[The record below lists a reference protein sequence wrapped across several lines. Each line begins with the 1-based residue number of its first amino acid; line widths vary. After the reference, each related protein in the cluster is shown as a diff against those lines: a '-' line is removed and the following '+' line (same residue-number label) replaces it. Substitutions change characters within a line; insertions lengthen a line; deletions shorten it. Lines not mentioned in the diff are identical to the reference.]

1 MRIVL
6 TGGGTGG
13 HIVPLITVAKKMKE
27 KVGASDDLEFLFIGP
42 AGELEIEMMG
52 RVGIPIKKI
61 LVGKMRRYF
70 ALQNFVDCLK
80 IPLGFVQALWHL
92 LVFMPDAVFSKG
104 GYASLGVVLAAWI
117 YRIPILIHE
126 SDSVPGMT
134 NDFLGKF
141 STRVAVSY
149 EEAEKDF
156 PAAQVVLTGNPI
168 REDIAQG
175 DAQKAREM
183 FSLLESKK
191 VIFVYGGSQ
200 GAQII
205 NDKLINI
212 LPKLLHKY
220 QVIHQTGKN
229 NYEAVTRKAGEL
241 GIKAGTD
248 GYHPV
253 AFIGE
258 ELKDI
263 LAVADLIIT
272 RAGANSLAEVA
283 ANEKPAIVVPLE
295 GSANNHQKKNAYAI
309 AHWGGCMVLE
319 ESNLGENIF
328 VSRIEEIMNDENLQK
343 KLGENIKRFY
353 HPDAIDK
360 IADGILGMIKE

>member
-13 HIVPLITVAKKMKE
+13 HIVPLITVAKKIKE
-27 KVGASDDLEFLFIGP
+27 KIGASDEVEFLFIGP
-42 AGELEIEMMG
+42 AGELEVEMFG
-52 RVGIPIKKI
+52 GVGISIKRI

-70 ALQNFVDCLK
+70 ALQNFVDCVK
-80 IPLGFVQALWHL
+80 VPIGFIQSLWHL

-104 GYASLGVVLAAWI
+104 GYASLSVVLAAWI
-117 YRIPILIHE
+117 YRIPIMIHE

-134 NDFLGKF
+134 NDILGKF
-141 STRVAVSY
+141 ATRVAVSY

-168 REDIAQG
+168 REDIAMG
-175 DAQKAREM
+175 DAEKAREL
-183 FSLLESKK
+183 FSLLESRKT
-191 VIFVYGGSQ
+191 IFVYGGSQ

-205 NDKLINI
+205 NEKLLNI

-220 QVIHQTGKN
+220 QVIHQTGRN
-229 NYEAVTRKAGEL
+229 NFEATVHRAGEF
-241 GIKAGTD
+241 GIKAGHD

-253 AFIGE
+253 AFIGA

-263 LAVADLIIT
+263 LAVADLVIT
-272 RAGANSLAEVA
+272 RAGANTLAEIA
-283 ANEKPAIVVPLE
+283 ANGKPTIVVPLE
-295 GSANNHQKKNAYAI
+295 NSANNHQKKNAYAI
-309 AHWGGCMVLE
+309 AHWGGCVVLE

-328 VSRIEEIMNDENLQK
+328 VSRIEEIMNDESLQR
-343 KLGENIKRFY
+343 KLGENIRRFY
-353 HPDAIDK
+353 HPEAVDK
-360 IADGILGMIKE
+360 IADGILEMIK

>member
-13 HIVPLITVAKKMKE
+13 HIVPLITVANKIRE
-27 KVGASDDLEFLFIGP
+27 KIGSTDELEFLFIGP
-42 AGELEIEMMG
+42 AGELETEMMG
-52 RVGIPIKKI
+52 QAGIPIKKI

-80 IPLGFVQALWHL
+80 IPLGFLQALWHL

-117 YRIPILIHE
+117 YRIPIMIHE

-134 NDFLGKF
+134 NDILGKF
-141 STRVAVSY
+141 ATRVAVSY

-156 PAAQVVLTGNPI
+156 SAAQVVLTGVPI
-168 REDIAQG
+168 REDIAAG
-175 DAQKAREM
+175 DANQARTM

-200 GAQII
+200 GAQVI
-205 NDKLINI
+205 NEKLINI

-229 NYEAVTRKAGEL
+229 NYAAAVHKAGEM
-241 GIKAGTD
+241 GIKAGSD

-253 AFIGE
+253 AFIGS

-263 LAVADLIIT
+263 LALADLVIT
-272 RAGANSLAEVA
+272 RAGANTLAEIA
-283 ANEKPAIVVPLE
+283 ANGKPTIVVPLE
-295 GSANNHQKKNAYAI
+295 NSANNHQKKNAYAI

-328 VSRIEEIMNDENLQK
+328 LSRIDEIMNDENLQK
-343 KLGENIKRFY
+343 KLSENICRFY
-353 HPDAIDK
+353 HPDAVDK
-360 IADGILGMIKE
+360 IADGILGMIK